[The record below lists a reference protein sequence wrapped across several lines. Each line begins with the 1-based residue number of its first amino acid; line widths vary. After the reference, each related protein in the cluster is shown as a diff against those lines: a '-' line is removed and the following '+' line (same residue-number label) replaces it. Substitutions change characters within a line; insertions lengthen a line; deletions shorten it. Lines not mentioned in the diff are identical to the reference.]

1 MALVSR
7 HLAFAAVAL
16 GLAAAAQGASGS
28 LVFAA
33 HSSIPAQLTLL
44 KEQGAVGRSNPFYK
58 GYRPTFFFAGGKPD
72 VMCTIQLPADREKV
86 DPGETVDVSLEC
98 IEPLSIK
105 PERPSFLFK
114 EGGRTVGEGTLR
126 LPAP

>member
-58 GYRPTFFFAGGKPD
+58 GYRPTFFFTEGKSD
-72 VMCTIQLPADREKV
+72 VMCAIQLPDGQDKV
-86 DPGETVDVSLEC
+86 DPGETVDVRLEC
-98 IEPLSIK
+98 IDSVVVKAEK
-105 PERPSFLFK
+105 PSFVFK
-114 EGGRTVGEGTLR
+114 EGGRTVGEGKLTL
-126 LPAP
+126 PTP

>member
-1 MALVSR
+1 MALSSR

-16 GLAAAAQGASGS
+16 GLTAAAQGATGP

-58 GYRPTFFFAGGKPD
+58 GYRPSFFFSGKSD
-72 VMCTIQLPADREKV
+72 VMCAIQLPDGQDKV

-98 IEPLSIK
+98 IDSVVVKAEK
-105 PERPSFLFK
+105 PSFVFK
-114 EGGRTVGEGTLR
+114 EGGRTVGEGKLR
-126 LPAP
+126 LPTP